1 MKKQI
6 KNFILLLI
14 VFVVSGCSV
23 QYNLTINED
32 SSVSEEVIASEKT
45 NRLESKTRLKGADAY
60 NYLYNMFKRPNED
73 ISISFKE
80 KNNITYGVANT
91 THNSLDEYSGKFRS
105 DIFEKVEI
113 TKDNDTVTITANQ
126 KAPISSN
133 SASSYVYDD
142 ITINITLPFTVIENN
157 ADKVNRNTYTW
168 NIKKDSN
175 LKEIKL
181 TYREKSLANRANINI
196 NNKEYSIKYEYII
209 IGIIV
214 LSIAIIVIY
223 VVIKNKKN
231 NTL

>member
-1 MKKQI
+1 MKKRI
-6 KNFILLLI
+6 KIFILLLI

-45 NRLESKTRLKGADAY
+45 NRLESKTRLKGEDAY

-91 THNSLDEYSGKFRS
+91 THNSIEEYSSKFSS

-113 TKDNDTVTITANQ
+113 TKDEDTVTITANQ
-126 KAPISSN
+126 KSPISSN
-133 SASSYVYDD
+133 STSSYIYDD
-142 ITINITLPFTVIENN
+142 ITINVTLPFTVIENN
-157 ADKVNRNTYTW
+157 ADKINKNTFTW

-175 LKEIKL
+175 VKEIKL
-181 TYREKSLANRANINI
+181 TYRKKSLANRANINI

-209 IGIIV
+209 IGVIV
-214 LSIAIIVIY
+214 LSIVVIIIY